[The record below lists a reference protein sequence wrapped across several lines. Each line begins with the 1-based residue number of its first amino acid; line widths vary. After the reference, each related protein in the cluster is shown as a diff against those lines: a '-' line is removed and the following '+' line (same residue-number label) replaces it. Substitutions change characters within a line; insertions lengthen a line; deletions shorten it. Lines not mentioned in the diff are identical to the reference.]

1 MKKILASIL
10 AVFLAGFAF
19 AESLN
24 DGGNHSFD
32 FEIAELAEK
41 GFHDEVKI
49 QNGSTFVLTN
59 IQLKMAVNGKSS
71 NLLPIAMIQPGRSEN
86 FDGYK
91 DDDLDE
97 ELLFHFGKDG
107 KISKKN
113 TNKITFEIDFG
124 ENNKKVTVKNYYIK
138 NKDIYF
144 LVENAPELQSAE
156 ESGRLIT
163 VNGKKIHSLRR
174 QSLRGEVIKIKKRRW
189 KTKTQRLFHNKKI
202 KEN

>member
-144 LVENAPELQSAE
+144 LVENATELQSAE

-163 VNGKKIHSLRR
+163 VDGKKYILS
-174 QSLRGEVIKIKKRRW
+174 GDKAYEVK
-189 KTKTQRLFHNKKI
+189 
-202 KEN
+202 